1 MDTVGERDQPLQQD
15 ILRALQ
21 SLRRLFHR
29 QQAQRDRHAGLQVLT
44 MKRGTV
50 RAWYWVHKW
59 TSLVCTLFLLMLCV
73 TGLPLIFGEE
83 IYHIPTGGAEEV
95 TAEQEGATP
104 VKLDRITEG
113 WIG

>member
-1 MDTVGERDQPLQQD
+1 
-15 ILRALQ
+15 
-21 SLRRLFHR
+21 
-29 QQAQRDRHAGLQVLT
+29 

-83 IYHIPTGGAEEV
+83 IYHISTGGVEEV
-95 TAEQEGATP
+95 PAAPAGATP
-104 VKLDRITEG
+104 VKPDRFIERSLDRKSGVSGKSVSVRVDLGGHRVIKKKKTKMR
-113 WIG
+113 